1 MVELTSGLAIAIAG
15 ASTAVFAGGL
25 GSAIGVALVGQAAS
39 GVVTEEPEKFGKL
52 LLLEALP
59 GTQGIYGFL
68 AGFWV
73 ILQFG
78 LLAGKGAA
86 IAQQQGLQIFFA
98 CLPVAISGFFSAIFQ
113 GKVAAAGVNIVAKR
127 EEEAGKALIMA
138 AMVET
143 YAVLGLLATILLLR
157 GVA

>member
-1 MVELTSGLAIAIAG
+1 MVDLTSGLALAIAG

-25 GSAIGVALVGQAAS
+25 GSAIGVALVGETAA
-39 GVVTEEPEKFGKL
+39 GVITEEPEKFGKL

-59 GTQGIYGFL
+59 GTQGVYGFL
-68 AGFWV
+68 GGFWV

-78 LLAGKGAA
+78 LLAGNGGALTP
-86 IAQQQGLQIFFA
+86 AQGMQIFFA
-98 CLPVAISGFFSAIFQ
+98 CLPVAFTGLVSAVFQ
-113 GKVAAAGVNIVAKR
+113 GKVASAGVHIVAKK
-127 EEEAGKALIMA
+127 EEELGKAITLA

-157 GVA
+157 GIA